1 MKSATWRGY
10 KGLGASPR
18 SLNAVRDEGE
28 ELEDHGPRRRSLEDV
43 EDGYEDLRNSV
54 RTSRPSGCRRW
65 RRRLED
71 RNSDLEGFKEHK
83 EELEEEP
90 EEELDQEPEE
100 ELKEERKEAA
110 EDGAAPAPASARAG
124 VKHSLEEDYFKT

>member
-10 KGLGASPR
+10 EGLGASPR

-54 RTSRPSGCRRW
+54 RTSRPSGCQRW

-71 RNSDLEGFKEHK
+71 RDGDLEGLKDH
-83 EELEEEP
+83 
-90 EEELDQEPEE
+90 EEELEE
-100 ELKEERKEAA
+100 ELKEELEDEPEDAA
-110 EDGAAPAPASARAG
+110 EDVAAPAPDSARAG
-124 VKHSLEEDYFKT
+124 VEHSLEEDSFKT